1 MTSVRGGLI
10 YVVYH
15 YSKRASAEGGR
26 ISRGGGG
33 GGGGG
38 GGRLA
43 NADACVIFACKR
55 SNFADVGEG
64 G

>member
-33 GGGGG
+33 GG
-38 GGRLA
+38 RLA